1 MNASLERARV
11 LLRQGRP
18 DLGEPE
24 LRKALAEEPNN
35 AVAHGLLSVTL
46 AERGQLQEATR
57 EAEEAVHLAPDRPF
71 SHYALANVLFDR
83 ERLVEAKAAI
93 EEAIRLDPLDADYL
107 ALLANIF
114 WAQGRWRQT
123 LEVAEQGLALD
134 AEHDAC
140 TNLRAM
146 ALVKLGRG
154 VEAGLAF
161 DAALARDPENAV
173 THASQG
179 WALLHR
185 GDHPTALDH
194 FREALRIDPQLD
206 WALEGLVEALKARSP
221 LYGLMLRYFLWM
233 SGLSGKVRWA
243 IVVGG
248 LFGIRILAGGLASIP
263 ILDLLVAPLLAAYFL
278 FIFLSWTADPLFNLL
293 LRLNRFGRYAL
304 TREDVVASNW
314 VGGCLLAALVS
325 LIALPITGNLGFLVA
340 AILLAGLVLP
350 VAGTFKCRPGWP
362 RTTMAGY
369 TAILALLALTGVTL
383 ILTTPLTHAT
393 RSSAIDLGVALVALT
408 VLGLIVS
415 TWLAAL
421 LSLARPRR

>member
-24 LRKALAEEPNN
+24 LRKALAEEPTN

-83 ERLVEAKAAI
+83 ERLDEAKAAI

-107 ALLANIF
+107 ALLANIH
-114 WAQGRWRQT
+114 WARGRWRRT

-154 VEAGLAF
+154 AEAGEAI
-161 DAALARDPENAV
+161 DAALARDPENAY
-173 THASQG
+173 THASRG
-179 WALLHR
+179 WALLHQ
-185 GDHPTALDH
+185 GDHPTAFQH

-206 WALEGLVEALKARSP
+206 WAREGLVEALKARYP

-233 SGLSGKVRWA
+233 SGLSGRVRWA

-248 LFGIRILAGGLASIP
+248 LLGIRMLAGTLASIP
-263 ILDLLVAPLLAAYFL
+263 VLNLLVGPLVIAYFL

-314 VGGCLLAALVS
+314 VGGCLLAALVA
-325 LIALPITGNLGFLVA
+325 LAALPLTGNVGFVVA

-362 RTTMAGY
+362 RTTMAAY
-369 TAILALLALTGVTL
+369 TAILALVALAGLALL
-383 ILTTPLTHAT
+383 LTDPTDRGART
-393 RSSAIDLGVALVALT
+393 SGSDLGFLLVGLT
-408 VLGLIVS
+408 ALGLIVS

-421 LSLARPRR
+421 LSMARPKQ